1 MPGRNCE
8 ILIAGGGLGGCA
20 AALAAAEMGR
30 SVVMTE
36 ETAWIG
42 GQITSQGVSAFDEHR
57 YIESFGGTARYRA
70 LREGIRAYYRAH
82 YPLTAAARGERHLNP
97 GGGRVSRL
105 CHEPRVALAVLE
117 AMLAPH
123 VSAGRVTL
131 LTRHRPIAAETSSDR
146 VRAVRFR
153 DLEEGAV
160 VAVEAHMVCGATEL
174 GDRL

>member
-1 MPGRNCE
+1 MPGIRCD
-8 ILIAGGGLGGCA
+8 ILIAGGSLGGCA

-30 SVVMTE
+30 SVLLTE

-57 YIESFGGTARYRA
+57 YIESFGCTARYRA
-70 LREGIRAYYRAH
+70 LRDGIRAYYRAH
-82 YPLTAAARGERHLNP
+82 YPLTAAARAERHLNP

-105 CHEPRVALAVLE
+105 CHEPRVALAVLQ

-123 VSAGRVTL
+123 ISAGRVTL
-131 LTRHRPIAAETSSDR
+131 LTRHRPVAAETSSDR

-153 DLEEGAV
+153 DLEDGSEV
-160 VAVEAHMVCGATEL
+160 TVEAQMVCDATEL
-174 GDRL
+174 